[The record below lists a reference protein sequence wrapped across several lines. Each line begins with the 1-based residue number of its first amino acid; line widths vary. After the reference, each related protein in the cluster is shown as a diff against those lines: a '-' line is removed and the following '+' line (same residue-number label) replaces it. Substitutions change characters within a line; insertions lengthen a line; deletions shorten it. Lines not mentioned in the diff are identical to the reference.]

1 MKDVLRPF
9 GGSSLAR
16 RTWLQLGLGGLA
28 GGSLPGL
35 LGLVRHAEAGES
47 RGGGAAA
54 QRRPAN
60 CILIWLD
67 GGPTHL
73 DTFDPKPGAPV
84 EVRGPFGT
92 VPTTVSGFS

>member
-60 CILIWLD
+60 CILIWMD
-67 GGPTHL
+67 GGPSHME
-73 DTFDPKPGAPV
+73 TFDPKPDAPA
-84 EVRGPFGT
+84 EVRGEFKPIRT
-92 VPTTVSGFS
+92 NVPGI